1 MYAYVNIYVCVCFTM
16 LYKYTLIFGERYNS
30 REREREAE
38 VMIDIPQ
45 LGVIWDI
52 WDPNG
57 HAICGGLGNLEP
69 GDYPTNDSPI
79 SPCCSACTSSP
90 ASPSSPHLPGMT
102 L

>member
-1 MYAYVNIYVCVCFTM
+1 MRDI
-16 LYKYTLIFGERYNS
+16 IP
-30 REREREAE
+30 EREREAE